1 METALYET
9 SAPRVYL
16 VRDEG
21 DLPERRAALLGKLR
35 NASRGG
41 AIAVVL
47 DVGGTFS
54 MDPSAAAFWMSAL
67 QDREAD
73 VAVVAVVT
81 RAATVRLATLAF
93 GAIVTLRHLPVEVR
107 AHGGAGAA
115 ITWSAEALARAAA
128 ARRLAGVAR
137 T

>member
-1 METALYET
+1 VETAFYET

-21 DLPERRAALLGKLR
+21 DRPERRSALLGKLR

-41 AIAVVL
+41 PIAVVL
-47 DVGGTFS
+47 EVGTAPG
-54 MDPSAAAFWMSAL
+54 MDPSAAGFWMAAI

-81 RAATVRLATLAF
+81 RAAAVRLATLAF
-93 GAIVTLRHLPVEVR
+93 GAIATLRHLPVEVR
-107 AHGGAGAA
+107 AHGAA
-115 ITWSAEALARAAA
+115 AAPHTWAAEALARAAA
-128 ARRLAGVAR
+128 ARRLAGAVR